1 MNITASLQFKMKS
14 ERDAGLA
21 LDKALAGVANGS
33 KSTLADV
40 KAGVERASW
49 YSSCLFDKY
58 NDVCNELKTED
69 KRFFLG
75 VKEIYK
81 RKDVILFMLELYIR
95 YELSLLN
102 DSEYK
107 DSLSP
112 IQRLDRKVTQGLAS
126 YATINL
132 TRQALSR
139 SVALSIYS
147 SHGFQSQTITVINRT
162 SLVVVT
168 AFSLYGKIQK
178 ASSISRDLNLKNPE
192 FYWLLHS
199 NNLEMLYFLIEPAIS
214 NAIDSAKNKKG
225 SERIVQIIKYLTK

>member
-58 NDVCNELKTED
+58 SDVCNELKTED

-102 DSEYK
+102 DDEYK
-107 DSLSP
+107 NSLSP
-112 IQRLDRKVTQGLAS
+112 IQRLDRKVTQGLAN
-126 YATINL
+126 YATVNL

-139 SVALSIYS
+139 SIALSIYS